1 MASFIRFF
9 LNFWKWILIII
20 LVLFLILGGI
30 AWYLSNKWKPLL
42 DAQIKQLVLDSSDSL
57 YRVEYSGLKINL
69 LTGNASLKNLKLIP
83 DTARYKELE
92 RLKRAPDNL
101 YNLQVES
108 FDLVRFHPSRLYDS
122 KKLNI
127 NSIIIDQPKM
137 IITNK
142 RQPYNKVADT
152 VKKKTL
158 YQMISKALK
167 EVRVDEIQ
175 LKEIDFTFINNSNKK
190 SKTTAIKNL
199 NLNVNDLLID
209 SLSEND
215 KNRFYHTKNVDIELK
230 DYKIA
235 TPDSLYFLKFKTL
248 KFSTLQRKLV
258 LNGAQMQ
265 PRYTIPVFYRRV
277 GKSKDRFDISFNQ
290 IVVTNIDLDQLNREQ
305 RFYAGRLIL
314 ADGKVS
320 IYNTNAFPKRPSNKT
335 GKFPHQQLQK
345 LALDLKIDTLQLRR
359 INISYNEYNR
369 VTRRTGVVNF
379 ANTRGSIYNVTNDAK
394 ALAKNKFMRAR
405 LSTLF
410 MSKANLYVTFD
421 FNLTDKAGAFSS
433 TGTLGAMNG
442 TSLNRITDPLA
453 MVHIR
458 SLNIR
463 KMQFNM
469 TANQNAARGSVRF
482 YYTNLNIELM
492 KKDAETGEVKKQG
505 LVSGIANRFVLNES
519 NPVKKDNKFTV
530 GSIYFK
536 RPASFAFFKFYVK
549 SLLEGVKG
557 SVGISK
563 EREQNIKKISRRVS
577 GIINDVKFSIEAL
590 KERRKEN
597 KIERQEKRKLK
608 RAEKELEKAKDQE
621 KKEPDVAPKDSLQS
635 GTQ

>member
-20 LVLFLILGGI
+20 VVLLMILGGV

-42 DAQIKQLVLDSSDSL
+42 DTQIKQLVLDSSDSL
-57 YRVEYSGLKINL
+57 YRVEYTGLKINL
-69 LTGNASLKNLKLIP
+69 LTGNASLKNVKLIP

-122 KKLNI
+122 RRLNI
-127 NSIIIDQPKM
+127 NSIIIDHPKM

-152 VKKKTL
+152 VKKKSL

-167 EVRVDEIQ
+167 EVRVGEIQ
-175 LKEIDFTFINNSNKK
+175 LKEIDFTLINNSNKK

-235 TPDSLYFLKFKTL
+235 TPDSLYYLKFKSL

-265 PRYTIPVFYRRV
+265 PRYTIPAFYRKV
-277 GKSKDRFDISFNQ
+277 GMSKDRFDISFNQ

-305 RFYAGRLIL
+305 RFYAGRFIL
-314 ADGKVS
+314 ADGKIS

-359 INISYNEYNR
+359 IQISYREFNR
-369 VTRRTGVVNF
+369 VTGKTGSVNF
-379 ANTRGSIYNVTNDAK
+379 ANTRGNIYNVTNDAK
-394 ALAKNKFMRAR
+394 ALAKNKFMRAQ

-410 MSKANLYVTFD
+410 MSKANLYVTFN
-421 FNLTDKAGAFSS
+421 FNLTDKLGAFSS

-442 TSLNRITDPLA
+442 IALNQITDPLA
-453 MVHIR
+453 MVHVK
-458 SLNIR
+458 SLSIR
-463 KMQFNM
+463 KMQFNI
-469 TANQNAARGSVRF
+469 TANQNVARGSMRF
-482 YYTNLNIELM
+482 YYHNLNVQLM
-492 KKDAETGEVKKQG
+492 KKDVETGLVKKQG
-505 LVSGIANRFVLNES
+505 FVSGIANTFVLNDS
-519 NPVKKDNKFTV
+519 NPIGKDNKFTV
-530 GSIYFK
+530 GNIYFK

-549 SLLEGVKG
+549 SVLEGVKG

-563 EREQNIKKISRRVS
+563 EREQSIKKISRKVS
-577 GIINDVKFSIEAL
+577 GIISDVKSGIEAL
-590 KERRKEN
+590 KAKRKEN
-597 KIERQEKRKLK
+597 RIERQEKRKIK
-608 RAEKELEKAKDQE
+608 KAKKELEKVEDQE
-621 KKEPDVAPKDSLQS
+621 KKDPEVTPKDSVQ
-635 GTQ
+635 

>member
-1 MASFIRFF
+1 M
-9 LNFWKWILIII
+9 
-20 LVLFLILGGI
+20 
-30 AWYLSNKWKPLL
+30 
-42 DAQIKQLVLDSSDSL
+42 
-57 YRVEYSGLKINL
+57 EYTGLKINL
-69 LTGNASLKNLKLIP
+69 LTGNASLKNVKLIP

-122 KKLNI
+122 RRLNI
-127 NSIIIDQPKM
+127 NSIIIDHPKM

-152 VKKKTL
+152 VKKKSL

-167 EVRVDEIQ
+167 EVRVGEIQ
-175 LKEIDFTFINNSNKK
+175 LKEIDFTLINNSNKK

-235 TPDSLYFLKFKTL
+235 TPDSLYYLKFKSL

-265 PRYTIPVFYRRV
+265 PRYTIPAFYRKV
-277 GKSKDRFDISFNQ
+277 GMSKDRFDISFNQ

-305 RFYAGRLIL
+305 RFYAGRFIL
-314 ADGKVS
+314 ADGKIS

-359 INISYNEYNR
+359 IQISYREFNR
-369 VTRRTGVVNF
+369 VTGKTGSVNF
-379 ANTRGSIYNVTNDAK
+379 ANTRGNIYNVTNDAK
-394 ALAKNKFMRAR
+394 ALAKNKFMRAQ

-410 MSKANLYVTFD
+410 MSKANLYVTFN
-421 FNLTDKAGAFSS
+421 FNLTDKLGAFSS

-442 TSLNRITDPLA
+442 IALNQITDPLA
-453 MVHIR
+453 MVHVK
-458 SLNIR
+458 SLSIR
-463 KMQFNM
+463 KMQFNI
-469 TANQNAARGSVRF
+469 TANQNVARGSMRF
-482 YYTNLNIELM
+482 YYHNLNVQLM
-492 KKDAETGEVKKQG
+492 KKDVETGLVKKQG
-505 LVSGIANRFVLNES
+505 FVSGIANTFVLNDS
-519 NPVKKDNKFTV
+519 NPIGKDNKFTV
-530 GSIYFK
+530 GNIYFK

-549 SLLEGVKG
+549 SVLEGVKG

-563 EREQNIKKISRRVS
+563 EREQSIKKISRKVS
-577 GIINDVKFSIEAL
+577 GIISDVKSGIEAL
-590 KERRKEN
+590 KAKRKEN
-597 KIERQEKRKLK
+597 RIERQEKRKIK
-608 RAEKELEKAKDQE
+608 KAKKELEKVEDQE
-621 KKEPDVAPKDSLQS
+621 KKDPEVTPKDSVQ
-635 GTQ
+635 